1 MSETLPEVSVQG
13 TVVSGGDPELLRHA
27 LDAAFDFRGDVTI
40 VRRDETTVE
49 GFLFDRRNER
59 TLETSFV
66 RILPKGQDER
76 VEVPY
81 ADIAEVRFGDR
92 DPAAGKSWEGVG
104 ATIRREEA
112 RRRGSQHRERVARG
126 RRLRPR
132 RFRGRAEHVA
142 E

>member
-1 MSETLPEVSVQG
+1 MSDSPVDVSVQG
-13 TVVSGGDPELLRHA
+13 TVVSGQDPEVLRHA

-40 VRRDETTVE
+40 LRRDETTVE

-81 ADIAEVRFGDR
+81 AEIAEVRFGDR
-92 DPAAGKSWEGVG
+92 DPAAGKSWEGWVQRYAEKKLAG
-104 ATIRREEA
+104 EEA
-112 RRRGSQHRERVARG
+112 SIESES
-126 RRLRPR
+126 LD
-132 RFRGRAEHVA
+132 ESD
-142 E
+142 